1 MLVRRL
7 ILMPVRRL
15 APKTL
20 VIPSATPVPVA
31 VLPPATRTIPARP
44 PRATRMCLMSQ
55 EIRVTQMI
63 QVNFVIAG
71 IAVGLAGTW
80 RSPVSRAAQVVVTV
94 HCGTVRT

>member
-1 MLVRRL
+1 MPVRRL

-20 VIPSATPVPVA
+20 VILAAAPVTVA
-31 VLPPATRTIPARP
+31 VLLPIPAQP

-94 HCGTVRT
+94 HCGMVRT

>member
-1 MLVRRL
+1 
-7 ILMPVRRL
+7 
-15 APKTL
+15 
-20 VIPSATPVPVA
+20 
-31 VLPPATRTIPARP
+31 
-44 PRATRMCLMSQ
+44 MCLMSQ

-80 RSPVSRAAQVVVTV
+80 RSTVSRAAQVVVTV